1 MNQEIISNLN
11 KELEKVDNLQ
21 KLKIVWSKFLGTNG
35 VVKAL
40 IKSVGKAP
48 KEQRKEKG
56 RQAQEVFKQ
65 VKGLLE
71 QKQSELEQEKNAESE
86 QDELDITAPGVDF
99 PQGNLHPITQCYE
112 DFFEI
117 AKPLGF
123 SIVEGPEVETDWYNF
138 EALNIPKHHPA
149 RDTQD
154 TFFINNDVV
163 LRTHTS
169 PMQIRFMEGHKP
181 PIRILVPG
189 RTYRVDSDAT
199 HSPMFNQLE
208 GLVVDKGITFADLK
222 GTLEYLIKGF
232 FGKDRKIRLRPHH
245 FPFTEPSAEIDVSC
259 GICNGKGCK
268 SCKHSGW
275 LEILGAGMVHPNVL
289 KNSGIDPG
297 EYTGFAFGF
306 GMDRVVML
314 KYNIDDIRLM
324 YEGDLRFL
332 KQF

>member
-1 MNQEIISNLN
+1 MSKDLIKDLN
-11 KELEKVDNLQ
+11 NELEKINNLQ
-21 KLKIVWSKFLGTNG
+21 ELKKVWSKFLGTNG
-35 VVKAL
+35 AVKAL
-40 IKSVGKAP
+40 VKEIGRAP

-56 RQAQEVFKQ
+56 KQAQEIFNQ
-65 VKGLLE
+65 VKIILE
-71 QKQSELEQEKNAESE
+71 TKQQELEQEKHKEIE
-86 QDELDITAPGVDF
+86 QDEIDITAPGIEF
-99 PQGNLHPITQCYE
+99 KQGSLHPITQVYE
-112 DFFEI
+112 EFFDI

-123 SIVEGPEVETDWYNF
+123 SIVEGPEIETDWYNF
-138 EALNIPKHHPA
+138 EALNIPKHHPS

-154 TFFINNDVV
+154 TFFVTDEVV
-163 LRTHTS
+163 LRTQTS
-169 PMQIRFMEGHKP
+169 PVQIRFMEKHEP

-199 HSPMFNQLE
+199 HSPVFNQLE
-208 GLVVDKGITFADLK
+208 GLVIDKEITFADLK

-259 GICNGKGCK
+259 GICAGQGCK
-268 SCKHSGW
+268 SCKYSGW

-289 KNSGIDPG
+289 KNGGIDPSI
-297 EYTGFAFGF
+297 YKGFAFGM
-306 GMDRVVML
+306 GIDRLVML

-332 KQF
+332 SQF